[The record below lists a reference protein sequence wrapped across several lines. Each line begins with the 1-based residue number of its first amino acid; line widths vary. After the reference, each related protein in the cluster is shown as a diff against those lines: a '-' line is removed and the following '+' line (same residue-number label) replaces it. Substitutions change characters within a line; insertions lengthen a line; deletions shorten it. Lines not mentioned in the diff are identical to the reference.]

1 VASDDLVSRLST
13 GMRSVSTLSMAAG
26 SQLPGA
32 AFFLDLSPP
41 LFIPTALLTTGG
53 GLAVVLTVF
62 LKRGAPRVRV
72 QRGVRFISAAV
83 AAAFV
88 YGLLLQAL
96 TVSVPQEMGGGDRRQ
111 IGFGMS
117 SFSLTA
123 RAQDVQRANDLQ
135 TPQEL
140 MLAFGGYE
148 EGGTRLIWKPWSI
161 VAAALLLSTVF
172 VTAYLSW
179 TYGLALLAAS
189 LLEPRT
195 SPATPAHA

>member
-1 VASDDLVSRLST
+1 VASDDLVSRISR
-13 GMRSVSTLSMAAG
+13 GMGSLSTLSMAVG
-26 SQLPGA
+26 SHSRGRVLPRSG
-32 AFFLDLSPP
+32 PP
-41 LFIPTALLTTGG
+41 LFVPTALLTTGG
-53 GLAVVLTVF
+53 GLAVFLIVF
-62 LKRGAPRVRV
+62 LKRGTPRASAR
-72 QRGVRFISAAV
+72 RAARLIGAGVASA
-83 AAAFV
+83 FM

-123 RAQDVQRANDLQ
+123 RAQDIQRANDLQ

-148 EGGTRLIWKPWSI
+148 EGGTGLIWKPWSI
-161 VAAALLLSTVF
+161 VAAALLLSALF

>member
-1 VASDDLVSRLST
+1 MRSLST
-13 GMRSVSTLSMAAG
+13 LTMAVG
-26 SQLPGA
+26 SQLPGV
-32 AFFLDLSPP
+32 AFFLDLAPP

-53 GLAVVLTVF
+53 GLAVFLAVF
-62 LKRGAPRVRV
+62 LKRGSPRVKAL
-72 QRGVRFISAAV
+72 RGMRFIGAAV

-111 IGFGMS
+111 IGFGLS

-123 RAQDVQRANDLQ
+123 RAQEVQRANDLQ

-148 EGGTRLIWKPWSI
+148 EGGTQLIWKPWSI
-161 VAAALLLSTVF
+161 VAAALLLSAVF
-172 VTAYLSW
+172 VAAYLSW
-179 TYGLALLAAS
+179 AYGLAHLAAS
-189 LLEPRT
+189 VLEPRT